1 MRRSSFLSTT
11 ALASAL
17 LLGCSDQPVGTDPKP
32 DATPPLMAAVSRVEA
47 PLSIFFGQEAPPL
60 AAVLG
65 VTVEELPAWCA
76 GTFEGQPVTT
86 MTVTHPTQQGGISE
100 VLLTK
105 ATDLI
110 ALVWLV
116 DVAAP
121 GGDICDPA
129 LQPFVG
135 TVHGPAFDAMAAAM
149 RDVYGRDVSLQG
161 SGGSIPLCNVFQ
173 ETFPNAEIMLLGV
186 EEPSCLIHAPN
197 ESVSP
202 TEIENMAIVEAL
214 FLQRCASD

>member
-1 MRRSSFLSTT
+1 MRRSSFLPTT

-100 VLLTK
+100 TIRTT
-105 ATDLI
+105 ATDLS
-110 ALVWLV
+110 ALVWPV
-116 DVAAP
+116 DVGA
-121 GGDICDPA
+121 GGGPCDFPDV
-129 LQPFVG
+129 QPFVG
-135 TVHGPAFDAMAAAM
+135 TVKATITDNEGNFFETAPGANAFSIRFVGTVTDQETGQ
-149 RDVYGRDVSLQG
+149 RYQLQG
-161 SGGSIPLCNVFQ
+161 SLHIVVLPDGTF
-173 ETFPNAEIMLLGV
+173 TFP
-186 EEPSCLIHAPN
+186 PSR
-197 ESVSP
+197 
-202 TEIENMAIVEAL
+202 
-214 FLQRCASD
+214 FLSLTPIGG